1 MRYSALADG
10 SIFSGW
16 QTNFPWF
23 ISRKRAESKR
33 GLMLGIKLNSWGI
46 ISFIH
51 RFACL
56 NRQSLEPFVD
66 LIRFLLP
73 EGTLDYF
80 ELVNILKDKD
90 GLILFLEEKNELPE
104 EYKGQ
109 KFHSKGFYPEVRI
122 QDFPIREHKV
132 ILSIKRRRWENP
144 DTGAIVSRDWD
155 LVMKGTRLTKEFADF
170 LKGTLG

>member
-1 MRYSALADG
+1 M
-10 SIFSGW
+10 
-16 QTNFPWF
+16 
-23 ISRKRAESKR
+23 
-33 GLMLGIKLNSWGI
+33 
-46 ISFIH
+46 
-51 RFACL
+51 
-56 NRQSLEPFVD
+56 EPFVD

-90 GLILFLEEKNELPE
+90 GLVLFLEEKNELPE

-109 KFHSKGFYPEVRI
+109 KFHSKGFYPEMRI

>member
-1 MRYSALADG
+1 M
-10 SIFSGW
+10 
-16 QTNFPWF
+16 
-23 ISRKRAESKR
+23 
-33 GLMLGIKLNSWGI
+33 
-46 ISFIH
+46 
-51 RFACL
+51 
-56 NRQSLEPFVD
+56 EPFVD